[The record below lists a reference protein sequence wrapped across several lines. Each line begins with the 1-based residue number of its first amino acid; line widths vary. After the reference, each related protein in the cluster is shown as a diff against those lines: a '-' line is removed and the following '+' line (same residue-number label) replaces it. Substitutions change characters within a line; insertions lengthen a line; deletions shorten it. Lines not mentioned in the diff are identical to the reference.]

1 MGNELRASLTAPLG
15 IKLDLRVPQSPPA
28 PLLVASSQFQPP
40 LKASRDEP
48 VNM

>member
-28 PLLVASSQFQPP
+28 PLLVASRYT
-40 LKASRDEP
+40 ASSSLP
-48 VNM
+48 